1 MIRVRVW
8 EHGGDAVSCELTI
21 PLRNNSGSI
30 KILATMTQRQVLE
43 ALRNAGVTFQHL
55 EQVGSLFGSIG
66 KALKKVA
73 KSSVLKKALSLGKAL
88 VNNPLVKIVAP
99 EAALAIAAAHG
110 AAKIVSAARSKDP
123 KQAAKAKVALVAA
136 KAQAK
141 EENKVGKP
149 LPLPSGVANRSP
161 ETKAAYRY
169 LVTVNR
175 AAA

>member
-1 MIRVRVW
+1 MVTVKVW
-8 EHGGDAVSCELTI
+8 ERGDAVFAELTI
-21 PLRNNSGSI
+21 PLRIGGSI
-30 KILATMTQRQVLE
+30 KVTATMTSRQVLE
-43 ALRNAGVTFQHL
+43 ALKRAGVSFKQM
-55 EQVGSLFGSIG
+55 EQIGSIFGGIG

-88 VNNPLVKIVAP
+88 INNPLVKIVAP

-110 AAKIVSAARSKDP
+110 AAKIVSAAKSKDP
-123 KQAAKAKVALVAA
+123 KVAAKGKLALVAA

-141 EENKVGKP
+141 EENKQGKT
-149 LPLPSGVANRSP
+149 LPLPTGVQNRPP
-161 ETKAAYRY
+161 ETRAAYRY